1 MVYMQDRGFNSFASN
16 MIKLWVNETKWSSLL
31 ARILA
36 LILYIS
42 MSIFDV
48 GPEKLPGLSR
58 NGPQV
63 HIFPPF
69 RSVCTNLP
77 LRLPV
82 ALFLF
87 DFWLACLLLSVN
99 QSDRCSLIIKKQVL
113 LVIAS
118 FGNCHF
124 SSHRFR
130 PNYGLG
136 RKSHWGAFCG
146 EWSSGWR
153 VHA

>member
-1 MVYMQDRGFNSFASN
+1 MTNAYPPKRSDKPFRQRLVPTPLAVSGVGNCVWWIFSFG
-16 MIKLWVNETKWSSLL
+16 
-31 ARILA
+31 ILVT
-36 LILYIS
+36 
-42 MSIFDV
+42 F
-48 GPEKLPGLSR
+48 SR
-58 NGPQV
+58 AWHQV
-63 HIFPPF
+63 HFFSLF
-69 RSVCTNLP
+69 RSVCTNFP
-77 LRLPV
+77 RRLPG

-118 FGNCHF
+118 IGNCHF
-124 SSHRFR
+124 SSHRIR

-136 RKSHWGAFCG
+136 RKSHWGALCG

>member
-1 MVYMQDRGFNSFASN
+1 MTNACAPKRSHKPFRRKLVPILLTASGVGN
-16 MIKLWVNETKWSSLL
+16 CVWWIFSLGTL
-31 ARILA
+31 VT
-36 LILYIS
+36 
-42 MSIFDV
+42 F
-48 GPEKLPGLSR
+48 SR
-58 NGPQV
+58 AWHQV
-63 HIFPPF
+63 HVFPLF
-69 RSVCTNLP
+69 ISVCTNFP
-77 LRLPV
+77 RRLQV
-82 ALFLF
+82 VLFLF

-113 LVIAS
+113 LVTAS
-118 FGNCHF
+118 IGNCHF
-124 SSHRFR
+124 SSHRIR

>member
-1 MVYMQDRGFNSFASN
+1 MTNAYPPKRSDKPFRQRLVPIPLAVSGVGNCVWWIF
-16 MIKLWVNETKWSSLL
+16 SLGTL
-31 ARILA
+31 VT
-36 LILYIS
+36 
-42 MSIFDV
+42 F
-48 GPEKLPGLSR
+48 SR
-58 NGPQV
+58 VWHQV
-63 HIFPPF
+63 HFFPLF
-69 RSVCTNLP
+69 RSVCTNFP
-77 LRLPV
+77 RRLPV

-99 QSDRCSLIIKKQVL
+99 QSDRCSLIIEKQVL

-124 SSHRFR
+124 SSHRIR

>member
-1 MVYMQDRGFNSFASN
+1 MTNACPPKRSHKPFRR
-16 MIKLWVNETKWSSLL
+16 KLVPIPLTVSGVGNCAWWIFSLGTVVT
-31 ARILA
+31 
-36 LILYIS
+36 
-42 MSIFDV
+42 F
-48 GPEKLPGLSR
+48 SR
-58 NGPQV
+58 AWHQV
-63 HIFPPF
+63 HVFPLF

-77 LRLPV
+77 RRLPV

-87 DFWLACLLLSVN
+87 DFWLARLLLSVN
-99 QSDRCSLIIKKQVL
+99 QSDGCSLIIEKQVL

-118 FGNCHF
+118 IGNCHF
-124 SSHRFR
+124 SSHRIR